1 VSAALVQ
8 LAGIVDTLVH
18 WLQPAFR
25 GTTGYAIIAAAV
37 LLERSLFVG
46 LVVPGDVILALG
58 GVYAA
63 QGDLSIVTVIAIGAG
78 AAICG
83 ESAGFWLG
91 RRYGMGLIEHLPF
104 GDRLAKRFRTAEGYF
119 QKRGA
124 GWTVAIGRFATAA
137 GAFVPFTAGLG
148 KMPYRRFLLY
158 DVPAILVWAT
168 AIGAFGYVFGRNL
181 DLLEKVLSRF
191 GYGALAL
198 LALYLGGRWL
208 WRRYRDPKSRVR
220 ASRR

>member
-1 VSAALVQ
+1 MIAALSQV
-8 LAGIVDTLVH
+8 AGLVDTLVH
-18 WLQPAFR
+18 WLHPVF
-25 GTTGYAIIAAAV
+25 GTAGYLIIAAAV
-37 LLERSLFVG
+37 LLERSVFVG

-63 QGDLSIVTVIAIGAG
+63 QGDLSIVPVIAIGAG

-91 RRYGMGLIEHLPF
+91 RRYGMRLIEHLPF
-104 GDRLAKRFRTAEGYF
+104 GDRLTKRLRTAEGYF

-168 AIGAFGYVFGRNL
+168 AIGALGYAFGRNIPF
-181 DLLEKVLSRF
+181 LEKVLARF

-208 WRRYRDPKSRVR
+208 WMRHRDPQRRGRVAPR
-220 ASRR
+220 